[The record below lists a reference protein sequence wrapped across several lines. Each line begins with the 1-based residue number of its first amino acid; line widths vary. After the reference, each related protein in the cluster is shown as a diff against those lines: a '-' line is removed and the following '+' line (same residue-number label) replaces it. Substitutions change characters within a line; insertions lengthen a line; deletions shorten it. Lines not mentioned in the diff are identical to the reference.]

1 MDSRSS
7 VFRNL
12 YSSLQ
17 LLYYFG
23 SWKRKI
29 IWTNNFGEADNAK
42 KGEQAYTF
50 QKVWVQFI

>member
-7 VFRNL
+7 VFRSL
-12 YSSLQ
+12 YGSLK
-17 LLYYFG
+17 LLYYLG

-29 IWTNNFGEADNAK
+29 IWTNNFGGADNAK
-42 KGEQAYTF
+42 KGEQEYTF